1 MTSLN
6 TTLSHAAK
14 LPETE
19 RHTTMRTSGNGVT
32 GNLGIVI
39 RWGLIAGLIGGI
51 VMAMF
56 MMIVTALTGMGFLAP
71 LYAIAATFNHAWAM
85 TKGFDLAAILVGLML
100 HMVNSAVFGL
110 IFALLGAWLL
120 PRALALPAAAMAGM
134 VWGLILLAINQLIVL
149 PLVDAPMAVATNGI
163 FGWWLVGH
171 LMFGVVL
178 GVIAGATLG
187 RLAGAPGQLAQAG
200 R

>member
-1 MTSLN
+1 
-6 TTLSHAAK
+6 
-14 LPETE
+14 
-19 RHTTMRTSGNGVT
+19 MRTSGNDAMGSWRDVT
-32 GNLGIVI
+32 
-39 RWGLIAGLIGGI
+39 RWGLLAGLIGGI

-56 MMIVTALTGMGFLAP
+56 MMMVTALTGMGFLAP

-85 TKGFDLAAILVGLML
+85 TKGFDLTPILVGLML

-110 IFALLGAWLL
+110 IFALLVARLL
-120 PRALALPAAAMAGM
+120 PRALALPAATMAGM
-134 VWGLILLAINQLIVL
+134 VWGLILLAVNQLIVL
-149 PLVDAPMAVATNGI
+149 PSVDAPMVAATSSI

-171 LMFGVVL
+171 LMYGVVL

-187 RLAGAPGQLAQAG
+187 RPASAPGRLAHAG